1 MPSRLCIWPRKTQ
14 FCTVDSIAYR
24 VKFEIGDEVE
34 ERIGELLE
42 IALSSSLFLTA
53 SYGSLY
59 IDLLQASLFLLN
71 IMMCNS
77 NVCSRKKKDG
87 TLAAKR
93 SVSIRGYVLEIYVWE
108 IFLILE
114 YILLEIIKYH
124 L

>member
-1 MPSRLCIWPRKTQ
+1 
-14 FCTVDSIAYR
+14 

-77 NVCSRKKKDG
+77 NVCSRKK
-87 TLAAKR
+87 R
-93 SVSIRGYVLEIYVWE
+93 MV
-108 IFLILE
+108 
-114 YILLEIIKYH
+114 H
-124 L
+124 